1 MMSALFTFKNFNKTL
16 CQNIKYYLCHSLFR
30 VIFFCK
36 HYPYICPMEKEH
48 QIFGIRAIIEAIQAG
63 KEVDKVFIQKE
74 ISGELM
80 KDLMKVMKRANINFS
95 YVPVEK
101 LNRLTPNNHQGAV
114 ATISPI
120 GFIELEHLV
129 ESTIASGTKPLFLI
143 LDQISDA
150 RNFGAIIRTAECTGV
165 NGIIV
170 QKSGSA
176 PVNGDTVKTSA
187 GAVFNVPICK
197 VEHIKDAIFYL
208 QGSGIKTVAATEK
221 TDQNIYDVA
230 LNEPVAIIMGSE
242 ERGINPSVLKI
253 VDEKAKLPMF
263 GSIGSLNVSVACG
276 AFLYETVRQ
285 RS

>member
-1 MMSALFTFKNFNKTL
+1 
-16 CQNIKYYLCHSLFR
+16 
-30 VIFFCK
+30 
-36 HYPYICPMEKEH
+36 MEKEQ
-48 QIFGIRAIIEAIQAG
+48 QIFGIRAIIEGIQSGA
-63 KEVDKVFIQKE
+63 VIDKVFIQKDVQ
-74 ISGELM
+74 GDLM
-80 KDLMKVMKRANINFS
+80 KELMKVMKQRSINFS

-101 LNRLTPNNHQGAV
+101 LNRMTPNNHQGAV

-120 GFIELEHLV
+120 GFYDLEALIEKV
-129 ESTIASGTKPLFLI
+129 IDSGKTPLFLI
-143 LDQISDA
+143 LDQLSDA

-165 NGIIV
+165 DGIIV
-170 QKSGSA
+170 QKQGSA

-197 VEHIKDAIFYL
+197 VEHIKDAIFHL

-221 TDQNIYDVA
+221 TDHNIYDIT

-242 ERGINPSVLKI
+242 DRGINPSVLKI